1 MELREQCPGC
11 KFAKEKNII
20 IRFLMMM
27 EKLKE
32 VILKMF
38 NVVFLI
44 WYFLTLIIMI
54 IGVFVLKLFENFKE
68 LKRLRKENAYMKTKI
83 EIFK

>member
-1 MELREQCPGC
+1 
-11 KFAKEKNII
+11 
-20 IRFLMMM
+20 
-27 EKLKE
+27 
-32 VILKMF
+32 MF

-68 LKRLRKENAYMKTKI
+68 LKRLRKENTYMKSKI
-83 EIFK
+83 KILNDENRDMNKMNKVLNETIFLHSLI

>member
-1 MELREQCPGC
+1 
-11 KFAKEKNII
+11 
-20 IRFLMMM
+20 
-27 EKLKE
+27 
-32 VILKMF
+32 MF

-68 LKRLRKENAYMKTKI
+68 LKRLRKENAKMKIKI
-83 EIFK
+83 EILNDEKRDMNKMNKILNETIFLLKK

>member
-1 MELREQCPGC
+1 
-11 KFAKEKNII
+11 
-20 IRFLMMM
+20 
-27 EKLKE
+27 
-32 VILKMF
+32 MF

-68 LKRLRKENAYMKTKI
+68 LKRLRKENAFMKTKI
-83 EIFK
+83 KILNDENRDMNKMNKVLNETIFLLKK

>member
-1 MELREQCPGC
+1 
-11 KFAKEKNII
+11 
-20 IRFLMMM
+20 
-27 EKLKE
+27 
-32 VILKMF
+32 MF

-54 IGVFVLKLFENFKE
+54 ISVFVLKLFENYKE

-83 EIFK
+83 EILNDENRDMNKMNKILNETIFLLKK

>member
-1 MELREQCPGC
+1 
-11 KFAKEKNII
+11 
-20 IRFLMMM
+20 
-27 EKLKE
+27 
-32 VILKMF
+32 MF

-68 LKRLRKENAYMKTKI
+68 LKRLRKENDIMKTKI
-83 EIFK
+83 KILNDENRDMNEMNKVLNETIFLLKK

>member
-1 MELREQCPGC
+1 
-11 KFAKEKNII
+11 
-20 IRFLMMM
+20 
-27 EKLKE
+27 
-32 VILKMF
+32 MF

-83 EIFK
+83 KILNDVNRDMNKMNKILNETIFLLKK

>member
-1 MELREQCPGC
+1 
-11 KFAKEKNII
+11 
-20 IRFLMMM
+20 
-27 EKLKE
+27 
-32 VILKMF
+32 MF

-68 LKRLRKENAYMKTKI
+68 LKRLRKENEYMKTKI
-83 EIFK
+83 KILNDENRDMNKMNKVLNETIFLLKK

>member
-1 MELREQCPGC
+1 
-11 KFAKEKNII
+11 
-20 IRFLMMM
+20 
-27 EKLKE
+27 
-32 VILKMF
+32 MF
-38 NVVFLI
+38 NVIFLI

-83 EIFK
+83 KILNDENRDMNKMNKVLNETIFLLKK

>member
-1 MELREQCPGC
+1 
-11 KFAKEKNII
+11 
-20 IRFLMMM
+20 
-27 EKLKE
+27 
-32 VILKMF
+32 MF

-68 LKRLRKENAYMKTKI
+68 LKRLRKENAFMKTKI
-83 EIFK
+83 KILNDENRDMNKMNKILNETIFLLKK

>member
-1 MELREQCPGC
+1 
-11 KFAKEKNII
+11 
-20 IRFLMMM
+20 
-27 EKLKE
+27 
-32 VILKMF
+32 MF
-38 NVVFLI
+38 NVIFLI

-83 EIFK
+83 KILNDVNRDMNKMNKVLNETIFLLKK

>member
-1 MELREQCPGC
+1 
-11 KFAKEKNII
+11 
-20 IRFLMMM
+20 
-27 EKLKE
+27 
-32 VILKMF
+32 MF

-68 LKRLRKENAYMKTKI
+68 LKRLRKENEYMKTKI
-83 EIFK
+83 KILNDENRDMNKMNKILNETIFLLKK

>member
-1 MELREQCPGC
+1 
-11 KFAKEKNII
+11 
-20 IRFLMMM
+20 
-27 EKLKE
+27 
-32 VILKMF
+32 MF

-83 EIFK
+83 KILNDENRDMDKMNKVLNETIFLLKK